1 MKDYRDSTEVII
13 LAAGM
18 GTRMKS
24 DTPKV
29 LHPLLGKP
37 MLAYILDA
45 VAGLSDK
52 PPIVVVGSGADLVK
66 ETIGDRARYVLQ
78 EPQLGTAHAVQC
90 AKALVD
96 KSTRSILVANSDF
109 PLIRPETYQALA
121 DRHHAQ
127 ASKLTITT
135 VVADAPR
142 EFGRILR
149 DEQGRVVRIVENKD
163 ATPEI
168 KQIKELNSNPYMFD
182 AEWLWESI
190 ELIEKS
196 PAGEYYLT
204 DLVQIAY
211 QQGFDVAAIQVA
223 DIEESIGINN
233 RIHLAEAVRVL
244 QRRTN
249 ERWMLEGV
257 TMPDPSQVY
266 IDSQVTIGKDS
277 VLYPGTYLRR
287 NTVIG
292 ERCAIG
298 PNVIMEDTTIG
309 NDCKIVL
316 SVLEK
321 AVLEDH
327 VDMGPFGHLRKGAH
341 LAEHVHMGNFGEIK
355 NSYLGPG
362 TKMGHF
368 SYVGDAEIGANVN
381 IGAGTVTCN
390 YDGEGKFK
398 TVIGEGVFIG
408 SDTMLVAPVKI
419 GKGSK
424 TGAGAVV
431 THDVPDDTIVVGVP
445 ARPLDRKNRDKD
457 KKE

>member
-1 MKDYRDSTEVII
+1 
-13 LAAGM
+13 
-18 GTRMKS
+18 
-24 DTPKV
+24 
-29 LHPLLGKP
+29 
-37 MLAYILDA
+37 
-45 VAGLSDK
+45 
-52 PPIVVVGSGADLVK
+52 
-66 ETIGDRARYVLQ
+66 
-78 EPQLGTAHAVQC
+78 
-90 AKALVD
+90 
-96 KSTRSILVANSDF
+96 
-109 PLIRPETYQALA
+109 
-121 DRHHAQ
+121 
-127 ASKLTITT
+127 
-135 VVADAPR
+135 
-142 EFGRILR
+142 
-149 DEQGRVVRIVENKD
+149 
-163 ATPEI
+163 
-168 KQIKELNSNPYMFD
+168 
-182 AEWLWESI
+182 
-190 ELIEKS
+190 
-196 PAGEYYLT
+196 
-204 DLVQIAY
+204 
-211 QQGFDVAAIQVA
+211 
-223 DIEESIGINN
+223 
-233 RIHLAEAVRVL
+233 
-244 QRRTN
+244 
-249 ERWMLEGV
+249 
-257 TMPDPSQVY
+257 
-266 IDSQVTIGKDS
+266 
-277 VLYPGTYLRR
+277 
-287 NTVIG
+287 VIG

-298 PNVIMEDTTIG
+298 PNVIVEDTTIG

-419 GKGSK
+419 GKRSK